1 MTNSSQCEMIIQLIY
16 QFVIMRNEKQII
28 LSIRIR
34 VALDYH
40 LSGALI
46 NWIRI
51 ITFMHLLY
59 S

>member
-46 NWIRI
+46 N
-51 ITFMHLLY
+51 
-59 S
+59 

>member
-1 MTNSSQCEMIIQLIY
+1 
-16 QFVIMRNEKQII
+16 MRNEKQII